1 MIRDGR
7 SAARP
12 WVRRVPTLGLAV
24 VGLLGPALAL
34 RVSGADGRLVP
45 DVAALARQQ
54 QIALPDP
61 PAWNASPQTP
71 LCSIG
76 ELVAELN
83 RICAGHPQVV
93 HQAQSFVRPD
103 HRWLEAYVK
112 WFVRLNRPLHLAFS
126 DDSFDCDKFSRCF
139 VAFADLLA
147 MKAGERR
154 ASVCV
159 GWVSV
164 NNDEAFG
171 GVEAGGGHALVIAS
185 TNEGIFMIEP
195 QTGAMTPLAR
205 YPNRNNLRK
214 VNL

>member
-1 MIRDGR
+1 MIRDER
-7 SAARP
+7 RDARP
-12 WVRRVPTLGLAV
+12 TGWRARPIGLAI
-24 VGLLGPALAL
+24 GLIASTLSL
-34 RVSGADGRLVP
+34 RAGDTTGQLVP

-54 QIALPDP
+54 RIALPEP
-61 PAWNASPQTP
+61 PPWNASPQAP

-76 ELVAELN
+76 EVVAEID
-83 RICAGHPQVV
+83 RDCEVHPQVI
-93 HQAQSFVRPD
+93 HQAQAFVRPD
-103 HRWLEAYVK
+103 HRWLAAYVK
-112 WFVRLNRPLHLAFS
+112 WFVRLNRPLHLSFNEE
-126 DDSFDCDKFSRCF
+126 SFDCDKFSRCF

-164 NNDEAFG
+164 NNDESFG

-185 TNEGIFMIEP
+185 TNEGIVMIEP
-195 QTGAMTPLAR
+195 QTGAMTPLAS

>member
-1 MIRDGR
+1 MGW
-7 SAARP
+7 A
-12 WVRRVPTLGLAV
+12 
-24 VGLLGPALAL
+24 PALVAAVCL
-34 RVSGADGRLVP
+34 TAAATPARAAGATGQLVP
-45 DVAALARQQ
+45 DVAGLAQQQ
-54 QIALPDP
+54 QIALPEP
-61 PAWNASPQTP
+61 PPWNASPRTP

-76 ELVAELN
+76 EVVAELE
-83 RICAGHPQVV
+83 RSCSGHPEVV

-103 HRWLEAYVK
+103 HRWLQAYVK

-126 DDSFDCDKFSRCF
+126 DDSFDCDKYSRCF

-195 QTGAMTPLAR
+195 QTGAMTPLAS
-205 YPNRNNLRK
+205 YPNRDNLRK
-214 VNL
+214 VSL